1 MTIKTY
7 GTPLFS
13 YIRAIQF
20 HCRVTTQV
28 RPHTHKWSELIG
40 WHFWGVRLQTD
51 TNPHNCHRQLTVR
64 PALFFTVL
72 FCKIYYKSKAAKLSA
87 PLFGTGLIIIESRTY
102 NANCCYCIMY
112 ASWSR
117 TSSISII
124 AEPRKLFIKCIVKN
138 RTIKMCLY
146 ASHNFY
152 MREILIFRS
161 WNTHW

>member
-51 TNPHNCHRQLTVR
+51 THPHNCHWQLTVR

-102 NANCCYCIMY
+102 NANCCYCVMY
-112 ASWSR
+112 VSWSR
-117 TSSISII
+117 TSSILLLQYRINCLSTEQIKRSHDQ
-124 AEPRKLFIKCIVKN
+124 RKYYIE
-138 RTIKMCLY
+138 TIRC
-146 ASHNFY
+146 HD
-152 MREILIFRS
+152 R
-161 WNTHW
+161 